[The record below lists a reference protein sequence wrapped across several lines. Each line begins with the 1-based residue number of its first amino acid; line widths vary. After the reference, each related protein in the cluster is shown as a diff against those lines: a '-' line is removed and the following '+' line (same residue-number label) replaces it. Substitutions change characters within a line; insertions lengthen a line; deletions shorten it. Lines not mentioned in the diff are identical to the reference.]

1 MSAAGTLA
9 QVEDIDA
16 LETATLVD
24 LAITGLR
31 FLVAFAV
38 VVMIGRLVLVPLV
51 NRAFDRRELDEHVRN
66 PLLMLTRFGILFVAV
81 AAAFGF
87 AGFEN
92 FLVSLAGIAA
102 AGALAVGLAMQNV
115 ISNFVAGIF
124 IYADKPFRIGD
135 WIEWDGGDYSGVVE
149 DISFRVTR
157 VRTFDNE
164 LLTVPN
170 SALTG
175 GVVKNPVDGD
185 KLRLKFVFGIG
196 YGDDIQQ
203 ATDIIVEEAKR
214 HPGIMDD
221 PEPAV
226 RLTELNDSDV
236 GLQSRIWIS
245 DPSRADFVRTKG
257 EFITAVKQRFDEE
270 GIDIPY
276 PVRTLEGGLELQ
288 DRQHV
293 AEAAE

>member
-1 MSAAGTLA
+1 MSVDPTVLQLGGLNSGTLVGA
-9 QVEDIDA
+9 VV
-16 LETATLVD
+16 TVV
-24 LAITGLR
+24 R
-31 FLVAFAV
+31 FAV
-38 VVMIGRLVLVPLV
+38 ALFVVWTIGRLVVLPVV
-51 NRAFDRRELDEHVRN
+51 ERAFDQRGLDEHARN
-66 PLLMLTRFGILFVAV
+66 PLLMLAKFGVLFVAV

-135 WIEWDGGDYSGVVE
+135 WIEWDGGDYSGIVE
-149 DISFRVTR
+149 DISLRVTK

-170 SALTG
+170 SALTDN
-175 GVVKNPVDGD
+175 VVKNSVEGE

-196 YGDDIQQ
+196 YGDDIQE
-203 ATDIIVEEAKR
+203 ATDVIVEEAER
-214 HPGIMDD
+214 HPDIMDD
-221 PEPAV
+221 PGPTV

-236 GLQSRIWIS
+236 GLQSRIWID
-245 DPSRADFVRTKG
+245 DPSRADFVRIKG
-257 EFITAVKQRFDEE
+257 EYITAVKQRFDKE

-276 PVRTLEGGLELQ
+276 PVRTLEGGLELGG
-288 DRQHV
+288 RQQIP
-293 AEAAE
+293 EAAE